1 MINLQAELEK
11 YREQEALCAT
21 FLARYR
27 YDEWEALDPEVKAK
41 ETKEFLDSQK
51 AYRIP
56 FTYMNRKCWMKRA
69 LAVVAWGMCQE
80 ADELTDERIE
90 AIVEEEDR
98 FVEHLTEAF
107 MRVFPDADRKVSNKV
122 VSARDYYADIRR
134 RYRREAAQNGYYA
147 MIADA
152 VSWGE
157 YEGDTPIIIPA
168 RVLRL
173 AGKVPEIVALAALFH
188 YRKPGNGVVVQGDFN
203 NWFDETVG
211 KSGEQRLTDLVKKQI
226 TNRGENAY
234 ITSMRAGTEKNAS
247 SRFYVSEELQWKEG
261 EPGIEFCDDGAHLL
275 GTQLCSF
282 ASTVYYLVKS
292 DLSQMTDEQ
301 IAFLAEVAK
310 ENLWTKKKPIPAE
323 YAGEAH
329 FCLNETQRARFEML
343 FAGQKKEKKSYSI
356 EELRQM
362 PETRRKA
369 FFANA
374 WEQARKEWLTPPF
387 KKKVTDEGKCLDL
400 KPKLSKEAWED
411 AICLLIHKKWFADHR
426 IQETDPYDYMS
437 VSMHSAEEI
446 AEYGSDVSCEE
457 LLDHYEALVSEWAE
471 RKDCKLAFRFK
482 WAKTIEKTNES
493 YRFTITMKKKKKENV
508 SNETNVAS
516 AYRGDVDG
524 GAGSWWLQNE
534 D

>member
-11 YREQEALCAT
+11 YREQDALCAT

-27 YDEWEALDPEVKAK
+27 YDEWEALDPDVKKREAAD
-41 ETKEFLDSQK
+41 FLATQK

-80 ADELTDERIE
+80 TDELTDERIE

-107 MRVFPDADRKVSNKV
+107 LRIFPDADRKVSNKV

-134 RYRREAAQNGYYA
+134 RYRSEAAQNGYYA

-173 AGKVPEIVALAALFH
+173 AGDVPEIVALAALFH

-211 KSGEQRLTDLVKKQI
+211 KSGEQRLTDLINKPAKHK
-226 TNRGENAY
+226 GKGAY
-234 ITSMRAGTEKNAS
+234 ITSMRAGTEKNAP
-247 SRFYVSEELQWKEG
+247 SRFFIDEALQWQEG
-261 EPGIEFCDDGAHLL
+261 EAGIAFCDDGSRLL
-275 GTQLCSF
+275 GTQLRSF
-282 ASTVYYLVKS
+282 ANALRLVKVE
-292 DLSQMTDEQ
+292 LSQMTDEQ
-301 IAFLAEVAK
+301 ISVLAEIAK
-310 ENLWTKKKPIPAE
+310 ETLRLKGNAVLVDRPDE
-323 YAGEAH
+323 DGYY
-329 FCLNETQRARFEML
+329 LNEDQREKFEAL
-343 FAGQKKEKKSYSI
+343 FAGKKQEKSSYSV
-356 EELRQM
+356 EELRAM
-362 PETRRKA
+362 SELRRKA